1 MRLHASVDER
11 AVSYDVRR
19 PERRFARIMNA
30 MDMTGAST
38 ASAGSTSRRHRRS
51 TDNALLFH
59 ENLLFHEKRRNVA
72 RPHMRNGIAYIV
84 AFAGTFR
91 AVQTF
96 FPHE

>member
-59 ENLLFHEKRRNVA
+59 EKRRNVA